1 MSGLNSH
8 SVGDTV
14 EFTIEAEITAVYD
27 SGRIAVRWHSG
38 DEIIYPSDTRLG
50 STRIGGT

>member
-1 MSGLNSH
+1 MSGLDSH

-14 EFTIEAEITAVYD
+14 EFTVEAEITAVYD
-27 SGRIAVRWHSG
+27 SGRIAIRWNSG

-50 STRIGGT
+50 STKTGVL